1 MGIWR
6 AKSRP
11 GNIYNVI
18 MKRSFGSFVM
28 MGIIMVYLHIIT
40 VNALSLLFHIYNNE
54 SIENKHIFFTFNFTV
69 RTLIWHL
76 TVYSLR
82 P

>member
-1 MGIWR
+1 MESQEQAW
-6 AKSRP
+6 KYLQC
-11 GNIYNVI
+11 YNEWN
-18 MKRSFGSFVM
+18 FFSFVM

-54 SIENKHIFFTFNFTV
+54 SIENKQIFFTFNFTV